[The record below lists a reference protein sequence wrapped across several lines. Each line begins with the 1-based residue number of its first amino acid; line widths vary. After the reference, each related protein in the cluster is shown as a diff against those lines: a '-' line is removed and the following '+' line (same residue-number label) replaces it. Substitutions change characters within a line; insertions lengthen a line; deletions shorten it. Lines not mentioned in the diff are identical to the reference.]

1 MVPFYANCYYA
12 KLGLEALLFF
22 FFFSLLIGREEREV
36 PDVAGGKVAP
46 LSFVAS

>member
-1 MVPFYANCYYA
+1 MQMLLCKTKPG
-12 KLGLEALLFF
+12 GLAI

-46 LSFVAS
+46 LSFVTS

>member
-1 MVPFYANCYYA
+1 MQMLLCKTKPG
-12 KLGLEALLFF
+12 GLAIF

-46 LSFVAS
+46 LSFVTS